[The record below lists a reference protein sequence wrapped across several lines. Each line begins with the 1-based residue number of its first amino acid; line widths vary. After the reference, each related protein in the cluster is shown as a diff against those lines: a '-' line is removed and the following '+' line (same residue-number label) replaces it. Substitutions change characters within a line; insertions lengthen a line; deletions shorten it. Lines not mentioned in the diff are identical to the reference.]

1 MKQTYF
7 IDSENVNDL
16 WVNLLDTTPEDAKLL
31 VFYTK
36 GSPHMSY
43 ASLRRLKESPREVTF
58 IKCYEGTNA
67 LDFQLV
73 TELGYRLRDAKEHG
87 EEYEMILVSNDNGF
101 SAAVS
106 YWTDR
111 GMSVRR
117 INGQT
122 CSNLQLPEATASSQ
136 TPIVV
141 ELPFEEPEN
150 ESVEEETSVAPTES
164 VAPQNA
170 FPMEE
175 VNVVIRC
182 LGKKNLAELY
192 NALVAI
198 YGDSGKDYY
207 AIVKPKSY
215 KVEPQAWKLKEKIEK
230 YAAVV
235 FANVKE
241 SMPTDFA
248 GFLQNS
254 RDKMKNLNSFR
265 AACTKQ
271 YGKEKGAN
279 YYAIIKPHVKWIAS
293 MN

>member
-16 WVNLLDTTPEDAKLL
+16 WVNLLDTTAEDAELL

-43 ASLRRLKESPREVTF
+43 SSVRRLKESKREVTF

-73 TELGYRLRDAKEHG
+73 TELGYRLRELQESG
-87 EEYEMILVSNDNGF
+87 EAYEMILVSNDNGF
-101 SAAVS
+101 TAAVN
-106 YWTDR
+106 YWCDR
-111 GMSVRR
+111 GMNVRR
-117 INGQT
+117 INGQA
-122 CSNLQLPEATASSQ
+122 CSSVVPTPIS
-136 TPIVV
+136 TPIVEETV
-141 ELPFEEPEN
+141 PERECTSVPEETQSESEPEN
-150 ESVEEETSVAPTES
+150 F
-164 VAPQNA
+164 
-170 FPMEE
+170 FPKEE

-198 YGDSGKDYY
+198 YGDKGKDHY
-207 AIVKPKSY
+207 AVVKPKSY
-215 KVEPQAWKLKEKIEK
+215 KVEPQAWKLNEKIEK
-230 YAAVV
+230 YTEVI
-235 FANVKE
+235 FTNIKE
-241 SMPTDFA
+241 DMPKDFA
-248 GFLQNS
+248 VFLQNS

-271 YGKEKGAN
+271 YGKEKGAI
-279 YYAIIKPHVKWIAS
+279 YYGIIKPHVKWIAS